1 MNCNFQKALF
11 NVCSAN
17 LFCLDDKFMHFLQAN
32 WGPFN
37 DGVNNLWSWGEIK
50 VILMF
55 DKFNFL
61 EKFLKKQKVK
71 N

>member
-1 MNCNFQKALF
+1 
-11 NVCSAN
+11 
-17 LFCLDDKFMHFLQAN
+17 MHFLQAN

-37 DGVNNLWSWGEIK
+37 DGANNLWSWGETK